1 MVIIYVLFSGIK
13 AQSFT
18 VGSPFGWHGVLIV
31 ACKFD
36 TVLATFLYWVATLR
50 KFASVALFAYP
61 SSLVET
67 LFSYVASG
75 LGRFI
80 FFNTIL
86 AN

>member
-36 TVLATFLYWVATLR
+36 TVLATFLY
-50 KFASVALFAYP
+50 
-61 SSLVET
+61 
-67 LFSYVASG
+67 
-75 LGRFI
+75 
-80 FFNTIL
+80 
-86 AN
+86 